1 MAMRRTVTWIV
12 LVALLVLVAGATLAL
27 GRLGIGPA
35 EVFAW
40 LGGDAPTR
48 VAFVLERLRGPR
60 LVVALCA
67 GAALGMAGWLF
78 QGPLRNPLASP
89 DIIGVTAGA
98 GAGAVLCQLLTPTVP
113 VQVGAVVGALAAVT
127 LTYLATGTGF
137 RSPARMVLAGIGV
150 AGLSLAVVQLVVAIV
165 LRDRAM
171 ALVGYLTGSLNARDP
186 GHALL
191 AVIALVVGFPIT
203 WLVAERVRVLELGD
217 DLASGLGAPPG
228 ASRTALIGLG
238 VFWCAVAVSVAG
250 PVAFV
255 ALAAPQIARRLVGIP
270 GELVATALVG
280 ALLLSAAD
288 LAVQQA
294 PLVSGLPVGVLTA
307 GLGGIYLGGV
317 LATSFRRANR

>member
-1 MAMRRTVTWIV
+1 MAMRRGITLAGLGLL
-12 LVALLVLVAGATLAL
+12 LVAVAVATLWI
-27 GRLGIGPA
+27 GRLGIGPV
-35 EVFAW
+35 ELFEW
-40 LGGDAPTR
+40 LRGDASTR
-48 VAFVLERLRGPR
+48 VGFVLERLRGPR

-67 GAALGMAGWLF
+67 GAALGLAGWLF

-98 GAGAVLCQLLTPTVP
+98 GAGAVLCQLLLPTVP
-113 VQVGAVVGALAAVT
+113 VQVGAVTGAVAAVA
-127 LTYLATGTGF
+127 LTYVATGTGF

-150 AGLSLAVVQLVVAIV
+150 AGLSLAIVQLVVAIV

-171 ALVGYLTGSLNARDP
+171 ALVGSLTGSLNARDP
-186 GHALL
+186 GHALI
-191 AVIALVVGFPIT
+191 AVIALVVGFPLT
-203 WLVAERVRVLELGD
+203 LVVTERARVLELGD
-217 DLASGLGAPPG
+217 DLAAGLGAPPG

-238 VFWCAVAVSVAG
+238 VLWCAVAVSVAG
-250 PVAFV
+250 PIAFV
-255 ALAAPQIARRLVGIP
+255 ALAAPQIARRLVGIQ
-270 GELVATALVG
+270 GELAATALVG

-317 LATSFRRANR
+317 LATSFRRAN